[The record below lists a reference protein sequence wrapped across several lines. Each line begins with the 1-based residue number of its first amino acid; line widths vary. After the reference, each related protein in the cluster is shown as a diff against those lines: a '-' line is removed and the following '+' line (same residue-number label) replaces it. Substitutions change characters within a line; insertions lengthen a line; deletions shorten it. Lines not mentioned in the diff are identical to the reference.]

1 MSSQLH
7 FFTGKGGVG
16 KSTVVAACALAAQA
30 AGERVLVVELG
41 AHSALRGI
49 LQRAGLLEA
58 EDGGKATTSAQV
70 VYKDIWALALQPD
83 LALLD
88 YVQTY
93 VRSRRWVEQIVQ
105 HAALQRFFR
114 AAPAVA
120 EVLLLERLLRLSEDV
135 GPNKRWDRL
144 FVDLDATGHALMFLD
159 LHRSLWGL
167 LGKSPLRGMLERGR
181 ALLSDPARCRLHLVT
196 LLQALPAQECST
208 LFETLCARFDLP
220 LGTLLL
226 NQTHPPLFSG
236 ETLAFAR
243 WLREAQAHPIE
254 KAALIE
260 PSFQTMAE
268 FLAQEAE
275 TEQESQRQR
284 RFLAEH
290 IPLPSLELPHLQ
302 QSPFDAQA
310 LLSLGHLVY
319 PALLQVPAFVSKHTI
334 APDLDTSEKQ
344 AHTAPKIAQKQAHA
358 TASSKV
364 TQKDANEKQAHAAN
378 TSVADESERAD
389 TSMRSLFEATQQ
401 SMLSPLCTVSAQQLA
416 AEIFSQKDLLVFLGS
431 GGVGKTT
438 LAASC
443 AVAAAYAGRR
453 VMLLTIDPAKR
464 LADALGL
471 DELHDQTRPVVLPAV
486 GIQPARGS
494 LHAAML
500 ETQHSFDDLI
510 KRLTTDDLERRE
522 QILQNRVYKAF
533 SRTLARSHAYVAMER
548 LYAEI
553 QTGSYDLIV
562 LDTPPTQNALEI
574 LDAPGHLSRFLEDS
588 VLTGFLQTR
597 RGIGQ
602 RLFQSGS
609 LLAQT
614 LLSLLLGRE
623 LTRDISDFF
632 EAFLDLRGG
641 FQERANQVQNKLRSA
656 ECGFV
661 LVGVPDATE
670 GEPFHFLREQVID
683 RGLPLVAIWL
693 NRAFRVL
700 PSLEDRSFDALQ
712 QGVPEAL
719 LGSAK
724 AWEAALHG
732 RLQQLHREQEHHM
745 QALQGL
751 IAPLS
756 LSCAAWGF
764 PRMASD
770 ICDVHGL
777 ARLFSACR
785 AFR

>member
-49 LQRAGLLEA
+49 LQRAGFLVA
-58 EDGGKATTSAQV
+58 EDGGKATTSAQAV
-70 VYKDIWALALQPD
+70 HQEIWALALQPD

-120 EVLLLERLLRLSEDV
+120 EVLLLERLLRLSEEV

-159 LHRSLWGL
+159 LHRSLWGV

-196 LLQALPAQECST
+196 LLQALPAQECLT

-220 LGTLLL
+220 LGVLLL

-236 ETLAFAR
+236 DALAFAC
-243 WLREAQAHPIE
+243 WLREPQALPTE
-254 KAALIE
+254 KAALLE
-260 PSFQTMAE
+260 PSLQTMAE

-275 TEQESQRQR
+275 TEQENQRQR

-290 IPLPSLELPHLQ
+290 IPLPSLELPHLS
-302 QSPFDAQA
+302 QSPIDAQA
-310 LLSLGHLVY
+310 LLSLGRLVY
-319 PALLQVPAFVSKHTI
+319 PALLQVPAFISKHT
-334 APDLDTSEKQ
+334 ADPDLDSPEKQAYSAAASKLTQKDASEKQ
-344 AHTAPKIAQKQAHA
+344 ADAAHF
-358 TASSKV
+358 
-364 TQKDANEKQAHAAN
+364 
-378 TSVADESERAD
+378 SVAESEQAD
-389 TSMRSLFEATQQ
+389 TSMRSLFEVTER
-401 SMLSPLCTVSAQQLA
+401 SMLSPLCTVSGQRLA

-486 GIQPARGS
+486 GTQPAQGS

-500 ETQHSFDDLI
+500 ETQHSFDELI
-510 KRLTTDDLERRE
+510 RRLTVDDLERRE
-522 QILQNRVYKAF
+522 LILQNRVYKAF

-562 LDTPPTQNALEI
+562 LDTPPTQHALDI

-588 VLTGFLQTR
+588 TLTGFLQTR

-623 LTRDISDFF
+623 LTRDISLFF
-632 EAFLDLRGG
+632 EMFLDLRGG
-641 FQERANQVQNKLRSA
+641 FQERANEVQNKLRSA
-656 ECGFV
+656 GCGFV

-670 GEPFHFLREQVID
+670 GGPFDFLREQVID
-683 RGLPLVAIWL
+683 RGLPLSAIWL
-693 NRAFRVL
+693 NRAFRALTL
-700 PSLEDRSFDALQ
+700 PEYRDFVSFEQ
-712 QGVPEAL
+712 SVPETL
-719 LGSAK
+719 LDGAK
-724 AWEAALHG
+724 LWEAALRGH
-732 RLQQLHREQEHHM
+732 LQQLHREQEHQM
-745 QALQGL
+745 QTLQRL
-751 IAPLS
+751 IEPLS

-764 PRMASD
+764 PQMASD